1 MSETKSETQDTK
13 GTPKF
18 KLEKPKVSIGIAA
31 VAAVLLLGGAITAFW
46 AIAQKRPLPEIPV
59 GAELIPEDALMTL
72 SLTTNAGQWQ
82 RMREFGTPESQ
93 KLLDNYLVQLRDR
106 YLTANGFQYEKDI
119 QPWVGSEVTLGFLPP
134 FPVNAAGENK
144 EEVVPSPAAFSG
156 RQSLLMVLPIANPSR
171 AKQILESAQPPQ
183 GGRWVPRT
191 YKNIEIKET
200 QGVPDENRFS
210 VTVIDG
216 RYLAIAKDSETINRA
231 IDTFLGAPSIVDAP
245 GAIAAWQKI
254 ETSRPFGRFYVNVPV
269 AAAVASLNSD
279 RADPNEI
286 AQQQQNQGFATSIT
300 LQTEGIAFDTVAWLK
315 PDSERK
321 YAVENNGKT
330 MTTRLPADTLMMMSG
345 GNLQRVWQDYSQGVA
360 TNPLAPISPDWLK
373 TAIRNT
379 TTLDLE
385 KDLLPWMQGE
395 FSLAMLPPAENNT
408 SFFPVG
414 VVLMVQASDRRAGE
428 AILAKLDK
436 VMTEQYNFKVE
447 QAQIG
452 EQPLVKWTAQN
463 GSVSVNHGWLDG
475 NVAFISVL
483 APVAERIIPKP
494 QTPLAMSQ
502 QFQSVV
508 PLELS
513 PNNGHFF
520 MDMERTLNQNTPAW
534 LQLPPQQQ
542 IAISAMRAIGVTAAI
557 ENQRTTRYQVFVAM
571 KKAGSAQPL
580 PGATLPGAQ
589 PSTPSLAPKAP
600 ATPEVQTPSTPE

>member
-1 MSETKSETQDTK
+1 MSETNSEIQDSK
-13 GTPKF
+13 ETPEI
-18 KLEKPKVSIGIAA
+18 KLEKQKVSIGIAA
-31 VAAVLLLGGAITAFW
+31 VAAVLLIGGAITAFW

-59 GAELIPEDALMTL
+59 GAELIPEDALMTV
-72 SLTTNAGQWQ
+72 SLTTDARQWQ

-93 KLLDNYLVQLRDR
+93 QLLDNYLVQLRDR
-106 YLTANGFQYEKDI
+106 YLSANGFEYEQDI

-134 FPVNAAGENK
+134 FPVNAAGEDN
-144 EEVVPSPAAFSG
+144 EMVPPPAAFSG

-171 AKQILESAQPPQ
+171 AKEILESAEPPQ
-183 GGRWVPRT
+183 AGRWVPRT

-254 ETSRPFGRFYVNVPV
+254 ETPRPFGRFYVNVPV

-279 RADPNEI
+279 RAVPEEI

-300 LQTEGIAFDTVAWLK
+300 LQPEGIAFDTVAWLR
-315 PDSERK
+315 PNSERK
-321 YAVENNGKT
+321 YAVENNAKT
-330 MTTRLPADTLMMMSG
+330 MTTRLPEDTLMMMSG
-345 GNLQRVWQDYSQGVA
+345 GNLQRAWQDYSQGVA
-360 TNPLAPISPDWLK
+360 TNPLAPINPDWLK

-385 KDLLPWMQGE
+385 QDLLPWMQGE
-395 FSLAMLPPAENNT
+395 FSLAMLPPAENNS

-428 AILAKLDK
+428 ATLSKLDQ
-436 VMTEQYNFKVE
+436 VMSEQYNFSVE
-447 QAQIG
+447 QVQIG
-452 EQPLVKWTAQN
+452 EQPMVKWTAQN

-483 APVAERIIPKP
+483 APVAERIAPKP
-494 QTPLAMSQ
+494 QTPLGMSQ

-508 PLELS
+508 PLELT

-542 IAISAMRAIGVTAAI
+542 IAINAMRAVGVTAAI
-557 ENQRTTRYQVFVAM
+557 ENPRTTRYQVFVAM
-571 KKAGSAQPL
+571 KKTGSRPEPL
-580 PGATLPGAQ
+580 PPATLPSAQ
-589 PSTPSLAPKAP
+589 PSTPSPAPEAQP
-600 ATPEVQTPSTPE
+600 TPEAETPSNPE

>member
-1 MSETKSETQDTK
+1 MSETNSETQDTK
-13 GTPKF
+13 ETPKV
-18 KLEKPKVSIGIAA
+18 KLEKQKVSIAIAA

-72 SLTTNAGQWQ
+72 SLTTDAGQWQ
-82 RMREFGTPESQ
+82 KMREFGTPESQ
-93 KLLDNYLVQLRDR
+93 QLLDNYLVQLRDR
-106 YLTANGFQYEKDI
+106 YLTANGFEYEKDI
-119 QPWVGSEVTLGFLPP
+119 KPWVGSEVTLGVLPP
-134 FPVNAAGENK
+134 FPVNAGGEKN
-144 EEVVPSPAAFSG
+144 EIVPSPAAFSG

-200 QGVPDENRFS
+200 QGVPDEKRFS

-216 RYLAIAKDSETINRA
+216 SYLAIAKDSETINRA
-231 IDTFLGAPSIVDAP
+231 IDTFLGEPSIVDAP
-245 GAIAAWQKI
+245 GAIAAWQQI

-279 RADPNEI
+279 RAVPEEI

-300 LQTEGIAFDTVAWLK
+300 LQPEGIAFDTVAWLK

-321 YAVENNGKT
+321 YAVENNAKT
-330 MTTRLPADTLMMMSG
+330 MTTRLPADTVMMMSG

-360 TNPLAPISPDWLK
+360 TNPLGPIDPEWLQ

-395 FSLAMLPPAENNT
+395 FSLAMLPAPENNP
-408 SFFPVG
+408 SFFSVG

-428 AILAKLDK
+428 ATLSKLDQ

-447 QAQIG
+447 SAQVG
-452 EQPLVKWTAQN
+452 KQPIVKWTAQN

-475 NVAFISVL
+475 NVAFISVM
-483 APVAERIIPKP
+483 APVVERIAPKP
-494 QTPLAMSQ
+494 QTPLGMSQ

-508 PLELS
+508 PLELT

-520 MDMERTLNQNTPAW
+520 IDMERALNTNTPAW
-534 LQLPPQQQ
+534 LQLPPQQK
-542 IAISAMRAIGVTAAI
+542 IAFNAMRAIGVTAAI

-571 KKAGSAQPL
+571 KKAGNPQPL
-580 PGATLPGAQ
+580 PGAALPSAPPTTPSPAPTPQPTPGAE
-589 PSTPSLAPKAP
+589 TPK
-600 ATPEVQTPSTPE
+600 TPE

>member
-1 MSETKSETQDTK
+1 MSETNSEIQDTK
-13 GTPKF
+13 ETPKF
-18 KLEKPKVSIGIAA
+18 KLEKQKVSIGIAA

-72 SLTTNAGQWQ
+72 SLTTDAGQWQ
-82 RMREFGTPESQ
+82 RMRELGTPESQ
-93 KLLDNYLVQLRDR
+93 QLLDNYLVQLRDR
-106 YLTANGFQYEKDI
+106 YLTANGFQYEQDI

-134 FPVNAAGENK
+134 FPVNASGEDN
-144 EEVVPSPAAFSG
+144 EIVPSPAAFSG
-156 RQSLLMVLPIANPSR
+156 RQSLLMVLPIANPNR

-200 QGVPDENRFS
+200 QGVADENRFS

-231 IDTFLGAPSIVDAP
+231 IDTFLGEPSIVDAP

-279 RADPNEI
+279 RAVPEEI

-300 LQTEGIAFDTVAWLK
+300 LQPEGIAFDTVAWLK

-360 TNPLAPISPDWLK
+360 TNPLSPIDPQWLQ

-395 FSLAMLPPAENNT
+395 FSLAMLPPPENNT

-428 AILAKLDK
+428 ATLSKLDQ
-436 VMTEQYNFKVE
+436 VMSEQYNFKVE
-447 QAQIG
+447 PVQIG
-452 EQPLVKWTAQN
+452 EQPIVKWTAQN

-475 NVAFISVL
+475 NVAFISIL

-508 PLELS
+508 PLELT

-520 MDMERTLNQNTPAW
+520 MDMERTLNTNTPAW

-542 IAISAMRAIGVTAAI
+542 IAINAMRAIGVTAAI

-571 KKAGSAQPL
+571 KKTGSRPEPL
-580 PGATLPGAQ
+580 PPATLPGAQ
-589 PSTPSLAPKAP
+589 PATPSPTPEAQP
-600 ATPEVQTPSTPE
+600 TPEVETPSNPE